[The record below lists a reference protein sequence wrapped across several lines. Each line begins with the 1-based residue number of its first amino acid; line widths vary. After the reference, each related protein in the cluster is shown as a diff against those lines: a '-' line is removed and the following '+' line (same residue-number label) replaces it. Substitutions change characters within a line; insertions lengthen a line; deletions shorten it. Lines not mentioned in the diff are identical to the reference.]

1 MDLSERI
8 NQVLSFLFS
17 VANGEPPIGIPW
29 ETFQKIA
36 KNTSHLMRDNKC
48 KPRREYGNQGNG

>member
-8 NQVLSFLFS
+8 NQVLSFLLS

-29 ETFQKIA
+29 ETFQKFA
-36 KNTSHLMRDNKC
+36 KITMCIMKDRVTKY
-48 KPRREYGNQGNG
+48 REEWDQQAIW